1 MSFGFSPGDIT
12 LFLGFATKVVK
23 AMKEA
28 GGSKSEYCLA
38 QQQCQDF
45 LRVMDDVQRLDLSNV
60 SDSFRSQI
68 EEYST
73 HTQEFVK
80 DFKEIIVK
88 YEKSMG
94 KASQRG
100 FITSAPKKIQWAFRA
115 ADDLDKFRQSL
126 SAQVNLVHITISN
139 AILSIVARSSQ
150 PQQLLLGPARSN
162 ALGTASYRD
171 RHKQG
176 YLDWKYNMINSL
188 DMHERVDNITD
199 IVYERLLTRRPG
211 LLLADHGRI
220 YTLSDNV
227 SSPTLDT
234 IPDRHT
240 LPSSGLSDEVPGLD
254 QQHVQLAH
262 ERTHSV
268 QQGSLAGE
276 LDEYLRSLGLEEL
289 SEWEAEYVDQ
299 ISSQR
304 FLLNGPEEKSS
315 ESESSESET
324 ENHRDQPQ
332 LSMLDGKNGQ
342 RSKFRRRMP
351 SFGFST
357 NALGGASL
365 AISIAQLIDSAAK
378 TSFYIM
384 KSKNAYKEL
393 VTLSRRIR
401 QYSSI
406 LETATNVI
414 CTSMSAGQQKLG
426 WDIIRQ
432 SQAAMSEVESIL
444 NFRGGIGLWQ
454 KNRELVR
461 IMKLI
466 WLPWER
472 KRVLSLMDEIESLKS
487 TFSIVLQTHQVQI
500 SERSFTEMQY
510 ARELQMKTL
519 DIQRVVSART

>member
-23 AMKEA
+23 ALKEA

-38 QQQCQDF
+38 QRQCQDF
-45 LRVMDDVQRLDLSNV
+45 LRAMDNVQRLDLSNV
-60 SDSFRSQI
+60 SDSFRRQI

-80 DFKEIIVK
+80 DFKETIVK

-94 KASQRG
+94 KSSYRG
-100 FITSAPKKIQWAFRA
+100 FLTSAPKKIQWAFSA

-126 SAQVNLVHITISN
+126 SAQVNLVHITISH
-139 AILSIVARSSQ
+139 AILSIVTRSHQ
-150 PQQLLLGPARSN
+150 PQQLLPGPARSN
-162 ALGTASYRD
+162 ALSTAIYPN

-199 IVYERLLTRRPG
+199 LVYERLLTRRPG

-234 IPDRHT
+234 VPDRHT
-240 LPSSGLSDEVPGLD
+240 LPSSGHSDEVPGLD

-304 FLLNGPEEKSS
+304 FLLNGPEE
-315 ESESSESET
+315 EFSESET
-324 ENHRDQPQ
+324 GNRRDQPQ
-332 LSMLDGKNGQ
+332 PSRLDGKNGQ

-357 NALGGASL
+357 NALGGALL
-365 AISIAQLIDSAAK
+365 AISIVQLIDSAAK
-378 TSFYIM
+378 TSFDIM

-393 VTLSRRIR
+393 VMLSRRIR

-444 NFRGGIGLWQ
+444 NIRGGMGLWHRH
-454 KNRELVR
+454 RELIR
-461 IMKLI
+461 IMRI
-466 WLPWER
+466 MWWPWER

-500 SERSFTEMQY
+500 SERSLTEMQY

-519 DIQRVVSART
+519 EIQRVVSART

>member
-80 DFKEIIVK
+80 DFKKIIVK

-162 ALGTASYRD
+162 ALGTAIYRD

-199 IVYERLLTRRPG
+199 LVYEHLLTRRPG

-234 IPDRHT
+234 IPDPHT
-240 LPSSGLSDEVPGLD
+240 LLSSGHSDEVPGLD

-268 QQGSLAGE
+268 QEGSLAGE

-304 FLLNGPEEKSS
+304 FLLNGPEEDF
-315 ESESSESET
+315 SESET

-332 LSMLDGKNGQ
+332 PSRLDDKKGQ

-365 AISIAQLIDSAAK
+365 AISIAQLIDSAAR

-393 VTLSRRIR
+393 VMLSRRIH

-432 SQAAMSEVESIL
+432 SQAAMSEVESIV
-444 NFRGGIGLWQ
+444 NVRAGSGLWQ
-454 KNRELVR
+454 TQRELVR
-461 IMKLI
+461 IMRI
-466 WLPWER
+466 MWLPWER

-487 TFSIVLQTHQVQI
+487 TFSIMLRTHQVQI

-510 ARELQMKTL
+510 ARELEMKTL
-519 DIQRVVSART
+519 EIQRVVSART